1 MIRTFISA
9 VLFTSSLSAVFAN
22 PVGEK
27 ANYVLD
33 KSSGRTS
40 GMVASGTAAALVKD
54 AQPNHPSGPSY
65 SIDLSFDVMIKL
77 HGREQGTTNWV
88 VPESFFTPKF
98 MEDLRATGHF
108 ESQDYKMKYEGRADT
123 QTVDGTKYVGCDKVL
138 FYDVKLPP
146 DSELRFLVAAAMGR
160 DSDEIEVETAIQ
172 NLELRAHMYPGIPAL
187 RAVKLDLAVK
197 SQGANLKFGFDYKK
211 P

>member
-1 MIRTFISA
+1 MIRTFISTI
-9 VLFTSSLSAVFAN
+9 LFTSSMSAVFAN

-40 GMVASGTAAALVKD
+40 GMVASGTAATLVKD
-54 AQPNHPSGPSY
+54 FQPGHPSGPSY
-65 SIDLSFDVMIKL
+65 GVDISFDVMIKL
-77 HGREQGTTNWV
+77 HGREQGTTNWI

-98 MEDLRATGHF
+98 MEDLRATGHY
-108 ESQDYKMKYEGRADT
+108 ESSDYKMKYEGRADAT
-123 QTVDGTKYVGCDKVL
+123 TLDGTKYVGCDKVY
-138 FYDVKLPP
+138 FYDVKIPA
-146 DSELRFLVAAAMGR
+146 DSGLRSMIAATMGLEN
-160 DSDEIEVETAIQ
+160 DDVEVENAIQ

-187 RAVKLDLAVK
+187 TAVKLDLAVK
-197 SQGANLKFGFDYKK
+197 SQGVNLKFGFDYKK

>member
-1 MIRTFISA
+1 MIRTFIST
-9 VLFTSSLSAVFAN
+9 VLFTSSLTAVFAN

-54 AQPNHPSGPSY
+54 AQPAHPNGPSY

-77 HGREQGTTNWV
+77 HGREQGTTNWI

-108 ESQDYKMKYEGRADT
+108 ETPDYKIKYEGRADART
-123 QTVDGTKYVGCDKVL
+123 IDGTNYVGCDKVY
-138 FYDVKLPP
+138 FYDVKIPE
-146 DSELRFLVAAAMGR
+146 DSGIRQMIAAAMGL
-160 DSDEIEVETAIQ
+160 DSDDVEVETAIQ

-197 SQGANLKFGFDYKK
+197 SQGVNLKFGFDYKK